1 MGTIKLKTFTT
12 VSKCSKY
19 LVGFTWKHVGVVK
32 PKIMFH
38 HTGVTS
44 SSLNEATK
52 SHANHKIFGKGFNF
66 FEKAQF
72 QHFISQ
78 FMQAVATYEIS
89 SVPAFYLAVY
99 ASNSYISV
107 LLQNL
112 RLQV

>member
-19 LVGFTWKHVGVVK
+19 LVGYTWKHVGVVK

-52 SHANHKIFGKGFNF
+52 FRANHKIFEKGFNF
-66 FEKAQF
+66 FEDG
-72 QHFISQ
+72 
-78 FMQAVATYEIS
+78 
-89 SVPAFYLAVY
+89 SVPAFYLAIY
-99 ASNSYISV
+99 ASSSYI
-107 LLQNL
+107 
-112 RLQV
+112 